1 MEKNMKSHHFVS
13 KGILASLFAGFLGA
27 TAAAELPAGTVISK
41 ANLDQVKNDTF
52 EGKTIASMLPEKL
65 EMQVRD
71 YALTIKLRKS
81 MPIRPD
87 PKMVDATRKYAGEV
101 KYDAATNEVTGY
113 KAGLP
118 FPDIK
123 ADDANYA
130 AKLIW
135 NFYYASPT
143 GQVMDF
149 RKFAFLLIDQDKGLE
164 RTQHWFF
171 IRYFMKN
178 RLTGNNVPVDGDG
191 SEFSR
196 TLLFATYP
204 QDIRGLGTFT
214 IRKDGPQVEDN
225 WVYIKSARRTR
236 RLPGGAWMDPI
247 GGTDQLNDDIE
258 IWNARPSWYKGYKY
272 LGKRWI
278 LAVANGS
285 RTWDESKKGTPEEFP
300 AVDLANAPHWN
311 MKDEWEP
318 REVHV
323 IEATPPAEHP
333 YSRKVVY
340 METQIPRIYFGE
352 AYDKKGDFWK
362 WFHFAGRPL
371 KGEDGVQTIVS
382 NQGHS
387 IDFKRRHAT
396 VFVSHP
402 SWKTNTPIKADDV
415 TLGKLEAAGQ

>member
-1 MEKNMKSHHFVS
+1 MKLKIRLTLIVTA
-13 KGILASLFAGFLGA
+13 LAAV
-27 TAAAELPAGTVISK
+27 AASSASGAELAPGTVISK
-41 ANLDQVKNDTF
+41 ANFDQVKNDTF
-52 EGKTIASMLPEKL
+52 EGKTIGSMVPEKM
-65 EMQVRD
+65 EMQIRD
-71 YALTIKLRKS
+71 YGLAIKLRKS
-81 MPIRPD
+81 TPIVSD
-87 PKMVDATRKYAGEV
+87 PKAIEATRKYSRDV

-113 KAGLP
+113 KAGIP
-118 FPDIK
+118 FPDVRQ
-123 ADDANYA
+123 DDPAYA
-130 AKLIW
+130 AKLVW
-135 NFYYASPT
+135 NFYYASPV

-178 RLTGNNVPVDGDG
+178 QLTGDHAPVEGDG

-214 IRKDGPQVEDN
+214 IRYDSPQVEDA

-247 GGTDQLNDDIE
+247 GGTDQLNDDLE

-272 LGKRWI
+272 LGKRWV

-285 RTWDESKKGTPEEFP
+285 KAWDESKKGTPEEFP
-300 AVDLANAPHWN
+300 TVDLANAPHWN
-311 MKDEWEP
+311 VKDEWEP

-323 IEATPPAEHP
+323 IEATPPPEHP
-333 YSRKVVY
+333 YSRKVIY
-340 METQIPRIYFGE
+340 METAIPRIYFGE

-362 WFHFAGRPL
+362 WFHFSGRPI
-371 KGEDGVQTIVS
+371 KGEDGVQTIAS
-382 NQGHS
+382 NQGHT

-396 VFVSHP
+396 VFISHP
-402 SWKTNTPIKADDV
+402 SWKTNPPIKASDV
-415 TLGKLEAAGQ
+415 TLGRLEAAGQ

>member
-1 MEKNMKSHHFVS
+1 MKPHHFVS
-13 KGILASLFAGFLGA
+13 KGILASILSVLVGA
-27 TAAAELPAGTVISK
+27 TVAAELPVGTVINK
-41 ANLDQVKNDTF
+41 ANLDQIKNDTF
-52 EGKTIASMLPEKL
+52 EGKTIASMLPTKL
-65 EMQVRD
+65 EMQIRE
-71 YALTIKLRKS
+71 YALSIKLRKS
-81 MPIRPD
+81 QPIRPD
-87 PKMVDATRKYAGEV
+87 PKMVEATRKYSGEV
-101 KYDAATNEVTGY
+101 KYDAAKNEVTGY

-118 FPDIK
+118 FPDVK
-123 ADDANYA
+123 ADDPNYG

-171 IRYFMKN
+171 LRYFMKN
-178 RLTGNNVPVDGDG
+178 RLTGHGVPVDGDG

-214 IRKDGPQVEDN
+214 IRHDGPQVEDN

-258 IWNARPSWYKGYKY
+258 IWNARPSWYTGFKY
-272 LGKRWI
+272 VGKRWI
-278 LAVANGS
+278 LAVANGTPT
-285 RTWDESKKGTPEEFP
+285 TWDESKKGTPEEYP
-300 AVDLANAPHWN
+300 TVDLATAPHWN
-311 MKDEWEP
+311 LKDEWEP

-323 IEATPPAEHP
+323 IEATPPTEHP
-333 YSRKVVY
+333 YSRKVIY

-362 WFHFAGRPL
+362 WFQFAGRPL
-371 KGEDGVQTIVS
+371 KGADGVQTIVS

-396 VFVSHP
+396 VFMSHP
-402 SWKTNTPIKADDV
+402 SWRTNTSTKADDV

>member
-1 MEKNMKSHHFVS
+1 MKPKMLLKWMV
-13 KGILASLFAGFLGA
+13 ASLISAGVGSLF
-27 TAAAELPAGTVISK
+27 AAELPAGTILSK

-65 EMQVRD
+65 EMQIRD
-71 YALTIKLRKS
+71 YGLTMKLRKS
-81 MPIRPD
+81 MPLPTD
-87 PKMVDATRKYAGEV
+87 PKTTEATRKYAGEV
-101 KYDAATNEVTGY
+101 KYDAAKNEVSGY
-113 KAGLP
+113 KAGIP
-118 FPDIK
+118 FPDAK
-123 ADDANYA
+123 PDDPAYA

-135 NFYYASPT
+135 NFYYGAPV

-149 RKFAFLLIDQDKGLE
+149 NKWVFLLIDQDKGLE
-164 RTQHWFF
+164 RTQGWYFL
-171 IRYFMKN
+171 RYYMKN
-178 RLTGNNVPVDGDG
+178 RLSGSNVPVEGDG
-191 SEFSR
+191 SEFTR

-214 IRKDGPQVEDN
+214 IRYDGPQVEDN

-272 LGKRWI
+272 VGKRWM
-278 LAVANGS
+278 LAVAHGGKA
-285 RTWDESKKGTPEEFP
+285 WDESKKGTPEEYP
-300 AVDLANAPHWN
+300 TVDTVNAPHWN
-311 MKDEWEP
+311 IKDEWEP

-333 YSRKVVY
+333 YSRKIIY
-340 METQIPRIYFGE
+340 METQTPRIYFGE
-352 AYDKKGDFWK
+352 TYDKKGDFWK
-362 WFHFAGRPL
+362 WFQFSGRAV
-371 KGEDGVQTIVS
+371 KGVDGFQAIVS

-396 VFVSHP
+396 IFISSTAWRV
-402 SWKTNTPIKADDV
+402 NIPIKAEDV

>member
-1 MEKNMKSHHFVS
+1 MKPKMLLKLMV
-13 KGILASLFAGFLGA
+13 ASLIA
-27 TAAAELPAGTVISK
+27 TGVTPALAAELAPGTVINK

-52 EGKTIASMLPEKL
+52 EGKTIASMLPEKM
-65 EMQVRD
+65 EKQIRD

-81 MPIRPD
+81 SPITTD
-87 PKMVDATRKYAGEV
+87 PKITEATKKYAGEV
-101 KYDAATNEVTGY
+101 KYDAAKNEVTGY
-113 KAGLP
+113 KAGIP
-118 FPDIK
+118 FPDAK
-123 ADDANYA
+123 PDDPSYA

-135 NFYYASPT
+135 NFYYASPV

-164 RTQHWFF
+164 RTQNWFF

-178 RLTGNNVPVDGDG
+178 RLTGNAVPVDGDG

-204 QDIRGLGTFT
+204 QDIRGLGTYT
-214 IRKDGPQVEDN
+214 IRYDGPQVEDN

-258 IWNARPSWYKGYKY
+258 IWNARPSWYKGFKY
-272 LGKRWI
+272 VGKRWI
-278 LAVANGS
+278 LAVAHGGKA
-285 RTWDESKKGTPEEFP
+285 WDESKKGTLDEYPT
-300 AVDLANAPHWN
+300 VDLANAPHWN
-311 MKDEWEP
+311 IKDEWEP

-323 IEATPPAEHP
+323 IETTPPPEHP
-333 YSRKVVY
+333 YSRKVIY
-340 METQIPRIYFGE
+340 METATPRIYFGE

-362 WFHFAGRPL
+362 WFQFSGRVL

-387 IDFKRRHAT
+387 IDIKRRHAT
-396 VFVSHP
+396 IFISHP
-402 SWKTNTPIKADDV
+402 SWKTNTPIKAEDV

>member
-1 MEKNMKSHHFVS
+1 MRAAALAAFTAA
-13 KGILASLFAGFLGA
+13 GIGPLQ
-27 TAAAELPAGTVISK
+27 AAELPVGSVISK

-52 EGKTIASMLPEKL
+52 EGKTIASMLPERL
-65 EMQVRD
+65 AMQVRD
-71 YALTIKLRKS
+71 YGLTIKLRKS
-81 MPIRPD
+81 TAQPLD
-87 PKMVDATRKYAGEV
+87 PKTIEATKKYAADV
-101 KYDAATNEVTGY
+101 KYDAAKNEVSGY

-118 FPDIK
+118 FPDVK
-123 ADDANYA
+123 PDDPSYA

-135 NFYYASPT
+135 NFYYASPV

-164 RTQHWFF
+164 RTQHWLFQ
-171 IRYFMKN
+171 RYFMKN
-178 RLTGNNVPVDGDG
+178 RVSGAGVPVDGDG
-191 SEFSR
+191 TEFTR

-214 IRKDGPQVEDN
+214 TRYDSAQFEDN
-225 WVYIKSARRTR
+225 WVYIKAFRRTR

-272 LGKRWI
+272 LGKRWV
-278 LAVANGS
+278 LAVAHGK
-285 RTWDESKKGTPEEFP
+285 TAWDETKKGTPDEFP
-300 AVDLANAPHWN
+300 TVDLKNAPYWN
-311 MKDEWEP
+311 PKDEWEP

-323 IEATPPAEHP
+323 IETTPPPEHP

-340 METQIPRIYFGE
+340 MDTQLPRIYFGE

-362 WFHFAGRPL
+362 WLQFNTREIR
-371 KGEDGVQTIVS
+371 GEDGSLTYVT
-382 NQGHS
+382 NQGHTL
-387 IDFKRRHAT
+387 DFKRRHGT
-396 VFVSHP
+396 IFISHP
-402 SWKTNTPIKADDV
+402 SWKTNTPIKAEDM